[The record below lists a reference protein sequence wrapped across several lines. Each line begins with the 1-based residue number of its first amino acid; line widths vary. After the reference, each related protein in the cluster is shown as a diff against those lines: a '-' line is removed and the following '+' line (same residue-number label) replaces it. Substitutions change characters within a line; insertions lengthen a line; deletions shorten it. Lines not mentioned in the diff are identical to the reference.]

1 MGVNRAFKDVTSFD
15 KPREKALKYGIE
27 SLSDQELIAILLET
41 GTRDK
46 NVLKVAQEVLEN
58 EGGLHGLS
66 RINSCINIKG
76 VGVVKSLR
84 LVTAFELGKRAFRFV
99 NKEVA
104 FENSEDVYE
113 RFGAEMRSFSIEKIA
128 LLSLDSKKRLI
139 KRSIVSEGDKL
150 SSSSSVKQVLYEAI
164 SSHAS
169 YMILMHNH
177 PEGKALP
184 SNADDMTTA
193 LLADTG
199 RLLGIPLID
208 HLIIGEEGFFSY
220 REQKPKIFSN
230 LFDSK

>member
-1 MGVNRAFKDVTSFD
+1 MGINRSFKDVTSFD

-41 GTRDK
+41 GTKDK

-58 EGGLHGLS
+58 EGGILGLS
-66 RINSCINIKG
+66 RVNSSINIKG

-104 FENSEDVYE
+104 LDCSKDVYE
-113 RFGAEMRSFSIEKIA
+113 RFGAEMRSFPIEKIV

-139 KRSIVSEGDKL
+139 KRSIMSEGNIL
-150 SSSSSVKQVLYEAI
+150 SASSSVKQVLYEAI
-164 SSHAS
+164 SAHAS
-169 YMILMHNH
+169 FMILMHNH
-177 PEGKALP
+177 PEGKSLP
-184 SNADDMTTA
+184 SSADDMTTA

-199 RLLGIPLID
+199 RLLGLPLLD
-208 HLIIGEEGFFSY
+208 HLIIGEEGCFSY
-220 REQKPKIFSN
+220 REQRPAIFTCP
-230 LFDSK
+230 FDSN